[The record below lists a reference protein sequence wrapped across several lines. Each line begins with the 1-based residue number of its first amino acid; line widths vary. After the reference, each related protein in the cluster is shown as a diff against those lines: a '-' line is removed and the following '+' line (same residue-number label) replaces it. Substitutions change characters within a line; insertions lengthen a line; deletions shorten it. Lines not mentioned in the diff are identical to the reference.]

1 MASPENLSVPFAQ
14 STVKLSGPNVSW
26 YRSGPSM
33 RIGKTPVRGPRII
46 TRWRPARHRT
56 GNGK

>member
-14 STVKLSGPNVSW
+14 STVKLRPKREL

-33 RIGKTPVRGPRII
+33 RIGKTPL
-46 TRWRPARHRT
+46 TRPSDF
-56 GNGK
+56 N